1 MEILYGMWQYGFC
14 FSPVVAPSPWTSIV
28 QPNKDQLVFPR
39 IYQRS
44 CWRWWRQRWVI
55 HPDPVTGL
63 SCLLWLFKNV
73 VVSENILG
81 AVRNGDIC
89 LNIFATWHFE
99 FVVNLSWECCI
110 FTVDIHCSI
119 SFPLTSVSLVPQS
132 FFPPVAP
139 SSPIFTGA
147 TVTDLHRRRRHW
159 SPVH

>member
-1 MEILYGMWQYGFC
+1 M
-14 FSPVVAPSPWTSIV
+14 APSPWTSIV

-39 IYQRS
+39 IYQIS

-55 HPDPVTGL
+55 HPDPVTSL

-73 VVSENILG
+73 VISENILG

-110 FTVDIHCSI
+110 FTVNIPLFYLISLNLRLSSSSI
-119 SFPLTSVSLVPQS
+119 LF
-132 FFPPVAP
+132 P
-139 SSPIFTGA
+139 SSSTII
-147 TVTDLHRRRRHW
+147 TDLHRSHRYR
-159 SPVH
+159 SPPASPSLKSSPLAPLSLSSHPASI